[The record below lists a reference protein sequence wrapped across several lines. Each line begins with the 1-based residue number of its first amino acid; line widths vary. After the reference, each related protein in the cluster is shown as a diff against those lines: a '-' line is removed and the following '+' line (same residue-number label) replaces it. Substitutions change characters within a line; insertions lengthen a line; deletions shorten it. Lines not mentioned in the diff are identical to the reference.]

1 MYEGS
6 WTIKPCDRDAVR
18 RLADEL
24 GLSPT
29 TASVLVRRGYDDV
42 ERARSFL
49 EGAMPAHDA
58 FELGDMRAACETI
71 RAAIS
76 AGRRICVHGDYDA
89 DGLCATALA
98 VLILRE

>member
-6 WTIKPCDRDAVR
+6 WTIKPCDRDAAR
-18 RLADEL
+18 RLSLEL
-24 GLSPT
+24 GLTPT

-49 EGAMPAHDA
+49 EGGICDHDP
-58 FELGDMRAACETI
+58 FELGDMQAACASI
-71 RAAIS
+71 RAAI
-76 AGRRICVHGDYDA
+76 AGGRRICVHGDYDA

-98 VLILRE
+98 VLILR